1 MTQDGQQG
9 MQQGGGDDEGP
20 VYAPELDGG
29 VWLQGGPVKMRGTG
43 SPILIDFWDYTCV
56 NCVRTLPYVTEW
68 HRRYEQYGLTVV
80 GVHTPEFSFAR
91 NPDHV
96 KAAIAH
102 LALDYPIVLDAEYE
116 IWKGFANHYWPAKY
130 FIDGEGKIR
139 ARHYGE
145 GGYVE
150 SEQLIQF
157 MLAEQE
163 GFDAALP
170 EVMEPV
176 RAEDVVGAVCYRV
189 TPELYCG
196 YARGLIGNVGALVP
210 DRPHTYVDPGK
221 HMEGTLYFE
230 GDWLLQQESASRPFG
245 AKGTSRM
252 HLDYM
257 AADLNLVLHPP
268 LTGETAEIRVLL
280 DGQPPGALAGE
291 DVHDGVLRVDRPAMY
306 SLISDGDVD
315 RHTLTLETDSDGVAA
330 YAFTFT
336 SCVAAVP
343 DLASEE

>member
-176 RAEDVVGAVCYRV
+176 RAEDVIGAVCYRV

-196 YARGLIGNVGALVP
+196 YARGLVGNVGALVP
-210 DRPHTYVDPGK
+210 DRQTHRGHTLLRGRLAAAAGERLAAVRR
-221 HMEGTLYFE
+221 E
-230 GDWLLQQESASRPFG
+230 GDEPHAPGVHGGGPEPG
-245 AKGTSRM
+245 AAP
-252 HLDYM
+252 
-257 AADLNLVLHPP
+257 AAD
-268 LTGETAEIRVLL
+268 RR
-280 DGQPPGALAGE
+280 DGRDSRAARRAAAGRAR
-291 DVHDGVLRVDRPAMY
+291 GRGRARRRPARR
-306 SLISDGDVD
+306 SPGDV
-315 RHTLTLETDSDGVAA
+315 
-330 YAFTFT
+330 
-336 SCVAAVP
+336 
-343 DLASEE
+343 LADQRR